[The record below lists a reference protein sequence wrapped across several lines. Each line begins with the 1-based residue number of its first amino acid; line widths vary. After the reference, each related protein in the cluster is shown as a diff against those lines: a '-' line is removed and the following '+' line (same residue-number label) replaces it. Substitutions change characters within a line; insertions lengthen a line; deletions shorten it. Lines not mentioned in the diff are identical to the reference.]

1 MPDRAISF
9 VVICHSYPPVLG
21 GSEIE
26 AQRVCEALQ
35 ARGHKAQVV
44 CAGGDPMPPGKT
56 WVDPCGVPV
65 RMFGARWKEP
75 LRSYAYALGVGW
87 TLWRERHNYEVA
99 YFLMQGLQ
107 LITGL
112 PVAALLGKPIVMKF
126 SCSNLV
132 AQMMGSLA
140 GRIEVRFLKWWA
152 DKILVLNPG
161 MRQEA
166 LEAGFAASKVGW
178 MPNPVDVSQ
187 FQPVT
192 AEEKRR
198 KRRQLGVD
206 EEAGLVVYVGRL
218 DDQKK
223 LPWLLGAFAKVAR
236 ERPEVQFALIGD
248 GPLRNEVARWV
259 EELGLKDRARL
270 CGRLPM
276 SGVLEWLQAGDVFP
290 MTSEMEGLP
299 CALIE
304 AMAAGLV
311 PVVTHIPAHSQLIDH
326 EVHGMLT
333 EVGNVD
339 ATAAS
344 LLRVLDDPEL
354 RARLAANARRRMID
368 EFSTARVADCY
379 EELFEEV
386 SGREQVRVAV

>member
-1 MPDRAISF
+1 MPDQPISF
-9 VVICHSYPPVLG
+9 VVLCHSYPPVLG

-26 AQRVCEALQ
+26 AQRVCQALQ

-44 CAGGDPMPPGKT
+44 CAGGDPMPPLKN

-65 RMFGARWKEP
+65 RMFGAAWKEP

-132 AQMMGSLA
+132 AQMMGSMA

-152 DKILVLNPG
+152 AKILVLNPG

-166 LEAGFAASKVGW
+166 LEAGFEAAKVGW
-178 MPNPVDVSQ
+178 MPNPVDVNH
-187 FQPVT
+187 FQPVPP
-192 AEEKRR
+192 EEKRR
-198 KRRQLGVD
+198 KRRELGV
-206 EEAGLVVYVGRL
+206 EEDAGLVVYVGRL

-223 LPWLLGAFAKVAR
+223 LPWLLGAFARVAKQ
-236 ERPEVQFALIGD
+236 RPDVRFAMIGD
-248 GPLRNEVARWV
+248 GPRRQDV
-259 EELGLKDRARL
+259 ERQIAELGLRERVRL
-270 CGRLPM
+270 CGRLPQ
-276 SGVLEWLQAGDVFP
+276 SGVLEWMQAGDVFP
-290 MTSEMEGLP
+290 MTSEVEGLP

-304 AMAAGLV
+304 AMAAGLA
-311 PVVTHIPAHSQLIDH
+311 PVVTDIPAHSQLIEH
-326 EVHGMLT
+326 EVHGLLT
-333 EVGNVD
+333 EVGSEE
-339 ATAAS
+339 ATARS
-344 LLRVLDDPEL
+344 LLRVLDDGEF
-354 RARLAANARRRMID
+354 RARLAANARRRMIE

-379 EELFEEV
+379 EELFGEV
-386 SGREQVRVAV
+386 LGRERVRVLA